1 MNTPVKSLSNL
12 LKSSLK
18 RVERE
23 ISKNIKDEEKL
34 ITLTAGHLIKA
45 KGKKIRPLL
54 TLLVSKML
62 NYKGNADVTLAVCIE
77 FIHNA
82 TLLHDDVIDT
92 GKIRRGKLS
101 ANQIWGNKVSV
112 LVGDYLLSRAFK
124 LMVKNKSLKLLEIL
138 SQTSLILARG
148 QIQDVGNNQNVNLT
162 EKKYLSIIDAKTA
175 ELFRISCFL
184 PTIITDQDKRTQKIF
199 NDFGFNFGMAF
210 QLSDDVLDYFG
221 DSSKMGK
228 SVGKDFFEGKVTY
241 PVIHCFKKSDK
252 KSKKIIAKLF
262 FKRKRS
268 KKDLALILDLMKK
281 TNTYKSS
288 IEFVGKYAEK
298 AKTKINKFEGN
309 KYKVYLDELV
319 DHLIIRDK

>member
-184 PTIITDQDKRTQKIF
+184 PTIITDQNKKTQKIF

-221 DSSKMGK
+221 DSSQMGK

-268 KKDLALILDLMKK
+268 KKDLAVILNLMKK

-288 IEFVGKYAEK
+288 IEFVRKYAEK
-298 AKTKINKFEGN
+298 AKTNINKFEGN

>member
-184 PTIITDQDKRTQKIF
+184 PTIITDQNKRTQKIF

-221 DSSKMGK
+221 DSSQMGK

-262 FKRKRS
+262 FKKKRS

-288 IEFVGKYAEK
+288 IEFVRKYAEK
-298 AKTKINKFEGN
+298 AKTNINKFEGN

>member
-148 QIQDVGNNQNVNLT
+148 QIQDVGNNQNINLT

-184 PTIITDQDKRTQKIF
+184 PTIITNQDKKTQKIF

-221 DSSKMGK
+221 ESSRMGK

-252 KSKKIIAKLF
+252 KSRKIVAKLF

-268 KKDLALILDLMKK
+268 KKDLVVLLNLMKK

-288 IEFVGKYAEK
+288 IEFVRKYAEK
-298 AKTKINKFEGN
+298 AKTNINKFEGN

>member
-184 PTIITDQDKRTQKIF
+184 PTIITDQNKKNQKIF

-221 DSSKMGK
+221 NSSKMGK

-268 KKDLALILDLMKK
+268 KKDLAVLLNLMKK

-288 IEFVGKYAEK
+288 IEFVRKYAEK
-298 AKTKINKFEGN
+298 AKTNINKFEGN
-309 KYKVYLDELV
+309 KDKVYLDELV

>member
-1 MNTPVKSLSNL
+1 VNTPVKSLSNL

-62 NYKGNADVTLAVCIE
+62 NYKGSSDVTLAVCIE

-184 PTIITDQDKRTQKIF
+184 PTIITDQDKKTQKIF

-268 KKDLALILDLMKK
+268 KKDLTVLLNLMKK

-288 IEFVGKYAEK
+288 IEFVRKYAEK
-298 AKTKINKFEGN
+298 AKTNINKFEGN

>member
-54 TLLVSKML
+54 TLIVSKML

-184 PTIITDQDKRTQKIF
+184 PTIITDQNKKTQKIF

-288 IEFVGKYAEK
+288 IEFVRKYAEK

-309 KYKVYLDELV
+309 KYKVYLDDLV

>member
-1 MNTPVKSLSNL
+1 VNTPVKSLSNL

-268 KKDLALILDLMKK
+268 KKDLAVLLNLMKK

-288 IEFVGKYAEK
+288 IEFVKKYAEK
-298 AKTKINKFEGN
+298 AKTNINKFEGN

>member
-54 TLLVSKML
+54 TLLVSKIL

-184 PTIITDQDKRTQKIF
+184 PTIITDQNKKTQKIF

-221 DSSKMGK
+221 DSSQMGK

-262 FKRKRS
+262 FKKKRS
-268 KKDLALILDLMKK
+268 KKDLTVLLNLMKK

-288 IEFVGKYAEK
+288 IEFVRKYAEK
-298 AKTKINKFEGN
+298 AKTNINKFEGN

>member
-184 PTIITDQDKRTQKIF
+184 PTIITDQNKKTQKIF

-268 KKDLALILDLMKK
+268 KKDLAVLLNIMKK

-288 IEFVGKYAEK
+288 IEFVRKYAEK
-298 AKTKINKFEGN
+298 AKTNINKFEGN

>member
-184 PTIITDQDKRTQKIF
+184 PTIITNQDKKTQKIF

-221 DSSKMGK
+221 DSSQMGK

-268 KKDLALILDLMKK
+268 KKDLVVLLNLMKR

-288 IEFVGKYAEK
+288 IEFVRKYAEK
-298 AKTKINKFEGN
+298 AKTNINKFEGN

>member
-268 KKDLALILDLMKK
+268 KKDLALILSLMKK

-288 IEFVGKYAEK
+288 IEFVRKYAEK
-298 AKTKINKFEGN
+298 AKTNINKFEGN

>member
-1 MNTPVKSLSNL
+1 MNTPVKSLSKL
-12 LKSSLK
+12 LKRSLK

-138 SQTSLILARG
+138 SQTSLILARR

-184 PTIITDQDKRTQKIF
+184 PTIITDQNRKTQKIF

-210 QLSDDVLDYFG
+210 QLSDDALDYFG

-262 FKRKRS
+262 FKGKRS
-268 KKDLALILDLMKK
+268 KKDLAVLLHLMKK

-288 IEFVGKYAEK
+288 IEFVRKYAEK
-298 AKTKINKFEGN
+298 AKTNINKFEGN

>member
-54 TLLVSKML
+54 TLLISKML

-148 QIQDVGNNQNVNLT
+148 QIHDVGHNQNVNLT
-162 EKKYLSIIDAKTA
+162 EKKYLPIIDAKTA

-184 PTIITDQDKRTQKIF
+184 PTIITDQNKKTQKIF

-268 KKDLALILDLMKK
+268 KKDLAVLLNLMKK

-288 IEFVGKYAEK
+288 IEFVRKYAEK
-298 AKTKINKFEGN
+298 AKTNINKFEGN

>member
-18 RVERE
+18 RVEIE

-45 KGKKIRPLL
+45 KGKKIRPVL

-124 LMVKNKSLKLLEIL
+124 LMVKNKSLKLLKIL

-184 PTIITDQDKRTQKIF
+184 PTIITDQNKKTQKIF

-221 DSSKMGK
+221 ESSKMGK
-228 SVGKDFFEGKVTY
+228 STGKDFFEGKVTY

-262 FKRKRS
+262 FKKKRT

-309 KYKVYLDELV
+309 KYKVYLDDLV

>member
-45 KGKKIRPLL
+45 EGKKIRPLL

-184 PTIITDQDKRTQKIF
+184 PTIITDQNKETQKIF

-221 DSSKMGK
+221 DSSQMGK

-268 KKDLALILDLMKK
+268 KKDLVLILDLMKK

-298 AKTKINKFEGN
+298 AKTNINKFEGN
-309 KYKVYLDELV
+309 KYKVYLDDLV

>member
-184 PTIITDQDKRTQKIF
+184 PTIITDQNKKTQKIF

-221 DSSKMGK
+221 NSSKMGK

-309 KYKVYLDELV
+309 KYKVYLDDLV

>member
-45 KGKKIRPLL
+45 EGKKIRPLL

-184 PTIITDQDKRTQKIF
+184 PTIITDQNKKTQKIF

-262 FKRKRS
+262 FKKKRS
-268 KKDLALILDLMKK
+268 KKDLTVLLNLMKK

-288 IEFVGKYAEK
+288 IEFVRKYAEK
-298 AKTKINKFEGN
+298 AKTNINKFEGN
-309 KYKVYLDELV
+309 KYKVYLDDLV

>member
-62 NYKGNADVTLAVCIE
+62 NYKGNADLTLAVCIE

-184 PTIITDQDKRTQKIF
+184 PTIISDQNKNTQKIF

-268 KKDLALILDLMKK
+268 KKDLAILLNLMKK

-288 IEFVGKYAEK
+288 IEFVRKYAEK
-298 AKTKINKFEGN
+298 AKTNINKFEGN

>member
-184 PTIITDQDKRTQKIF
+184 PTIITDQDKKTQKIF

-268 KKDLALILDLMKK
+268 KKDLAVLLNLMKK

-288 IEFVGKYAEK
+288 IEFVRKYAEK
-298 AKTKINKFEGN
+298 AKTNINKFEGN

>member
-184 PTIITDQDKRTQKIF
+184 PTIITDQNKKTQKIF

-268 KKDLALILDLMKK
+268 KKDLAVLLNLMKK
-281 TNTYKSS
+281 TNTNKSS
-288 IEFVGKYAEK
+288 IEFVRKYAEK
-298 AKTKINKFEGN
+298 AKTNINKFEGN

>member
-268 KKDLALILDLMKK
+268 KKDLAVLLNLMKK
-281 TNTYKSS
+281 TDTFKSP
-288 IEFVGKYAEK
+288 IEFVRKYAEK
-298 AKTKINKFEGN
+298 AKTNINKFEGN

>member
-54 TLLVSKML
+54 TLLISKML
-62 NYKGNADVTLAVCIE
+62 NYKGKADVTLAVCIE

-309 KYKVYLDELV
+309 KYKVYLDDLV

>member
-54 TLLVSKML
+54 TLIVSKML

-148 QIQDVGNNQNVNLT
+148 QIQDVGNNQNVNLK

-210 QLSDDVLDYFG
+210 QLSDDVLDYFC
-221 DSSKMGK
+221 DSSILCK
-228 SVGKDFFEGKVTY
+228 SFWKDFFEGKVTY

>member
-124 LMVKNKSLKLLEIL
+124 LMVKNKSLKLLKIL

-162 EKKYLSIIDAKTA
+162 EKRYLSIIDAKTA

-184 PTIITDQDKRTQKIF
+184 PTIITNQNKKTQKIF

-221 DSSKMGK
+221 DSSQMGK

-241 PVIHCFKKSDK
+241 PVIHCFKKSDR

-268 KKDLALILDLMKK
+268 KKDLAVILDLMKK

-288 IEFVGKYAEK
+288 IEFVRKYAEK
-298 AKTKINKFEGN
+298 AKTNINKFEGN
-309 KYKVYLDELV
+309 KYKVYLGELV

>member
-1 MNTPVKSLSNL
+1 VNTPVKSLSNL

-18 RVERE
+18 RVEIE

-184 PTIITDQDKRTQKIF
+184 PTIITDQNKKTQKIF

-268 KKDLALILDLMKK
+268 KKDLAVLLNLMKK

-288 IEFVGKYAEK
+288 IEFVRKYAEK
-298 AKTKINKFEGN
+298 AKTNINKFEGN

>member
-1 MNTPVKSLSNL
+1 VNTPVKSLSNL

-92 GKIRRGKLS
+92 GKTRRGKLS

-184 PTIITDQDKRTQKIF
+184 PTIITDQNKKTQKIF

-268 KKDLALILDLMKK
+268 KKDLAVLLNLMKK

-288 IEFVGKYAEK
+288 IEFVRKYAEK
-298 AKTKINKFEGN
+298 AKTNINKFEGN

>member
-184 PTIITDQDKRTQKIF
+184 PTIITDQNKKTQKIF

-221 DSSKMGK
+221 VSSKMGK

-268 KKDLALILDLMKK
+268 KKDLAVLLNLMNK

-288 IEFVGKYAEK
+288 IEFVRKYAEK
-298 AKTKINKFEGN
+298 AKTNINKFEGN

>member
-54 TLLVSKML
+54 TLIVSKML
-62 NYKGNADVTLAVCIE
+62 NYKGSADVTLAVCIE

-124 LMVKNKSLKLLEIL
+124 LMVRNKSLKLLEIL

-298 AKTKINKFEGN
+298 AKTNINKFEGN

>member
-23 ISKNIKDEEKL
+23 INKNIKDEEKL

-54 TLLVSKML
+54 TLLISKML

-184 PTIITDQDKRTQKIF
+184 PTIITDENKKTQKIF

-268 KKDLALILDLMKK
+268 KKDLAILLNLMKK

-288 IEFVGKYAEK
+288 IEFVRKYAEK
-298 AKTKINKFEGN
+298 AKTNINKFEGN

>member
-184 PTIITDQDKRTQKIF
+184 PTIITNQDKKTQKIF

-228 SVGKDFFEGKVTY
+228 NVGKDFFEGKVTY

-268 KKDLALILDLMKK
+268 KKDLAVLLNLMKK

-288 IEFVGKYAEK
+288 IEFVRKYAEK
-298 AKTKINKFEGN
+298 AKTNINKFEGN

>member
-54 TLLVSKML
+54 TLIVSKML

-268 KKDLALILDLMKK
+268 KKDLILILDLMKK

-288 IEFVGKYAEK
+288 IEFVRKYAEK
-298 AKTKINKFEGN
+298 AKTNINKFEGN
-309 KYKVYLDELV
+309 KYKVYLDDLV

>member
-162 EKKYLSIIDAKTA
+162 EKQYLSIIDAKTA

-184 PTIITDQDKRTQKIF
+184 PTIITDQNKKTQKIF

-221 DSSKMGK
+221 ESSKMGK

-241 PVIHCFKKSDK
+241 PVIHCFKKSNK

-268 KKDLALILDLMKK
+268 KKDLTVLLNLMKK

-288 IEFVGKYAEK
+288 IEFVRKYAEK
-298 AKTKINKFEGN
+298 AKTNINKFEGN

>member
-23 ISKNIKDEEKL
+23 ISKNIKDEAKL

-45 KGKKIRPLL
+45 KGKKIRPIL
-54 TLLVSKML
+54 TLLISKML

-268 KKDLALILDLMKK
+268 KKDLAVLLNLMKK

-288 IEFVGKYAEK
+288 IEFVRKYAEK
-298 AKTKINKFEGN
+298 AKTNINKFEGN

>member
-54 TLLVSKML
+54 TLIVSKML

-148 QIQDVGNNQNVNLT
+148 QIQDVGNNQNVHLT

-175 ELFRISCFL
+175 ELFRISCYL

-221 DSSKMGK
+221 DSNKMGK

-309 KYKVYLDELV
+309 KYKVYLDDLV

>member
-221 DSSKMGK
+221 DSSQMGK

-268 KKDLALILDLMKK
+268 KKDLAVILNLMKK

-288 IEFVGKYAEK
+288 IEFVRKYAEK
-298 AKTKINKFEGN
+298 AKTNINKFEGN
-309 KYKVYLDELV
+309 KYKVYLDDLV

>member
-184 PTIITDQDKRTQKIF
+184 PTIITNQNKNTQKIF

-268 KKDLALILDLMKK
+268 KKDLAVLLNLMKK

-288 IEFVGKYAEK
+288 IEFVRKYAEK
-298 AKTKINKFEGN
+298 AKTNINKFEGN

>member
-184 PTIITDQDKRTQKIF
+184 PTIITDQNKKTQKIF

-210 QLSDDVLDYFG
+210 QLSDDALDYFG

-268 KKDLALILDLMKK
+268 KKDLAVLLNLMKK

-288 IEFVGKYAEK
+288 IEFVRKYAEK
-298 AKTKINKFEGN
+298 AKTNINKFEGN

>member
-184 PTIITDQDKRTQKIF
+184 PTIITNQNKKTQKIF

-228 SVGKDFFEGKVTY
+228 SVGKDIFEGKVTY

-268 KKDLALILDLMKK
+268 KKDLTVLLNLMKK

-288 IEFVGKYAEK
+288 IEFVRKYAEK
-298 AKTKINKFEGN
+298 AKTNINKFEGN
-309 KYKVYLDELV
+309 KYKVYLDDLV

>member
-54 TLLVSKML
+54 TLIVSKML

-184 PTIITDQDKRTQKIF
+184 PTIITDQNKKTQKIF

-221 DSSKMGK
+221 DSSQMGK

-309 KYKVYLDELV
+309 KYKVYLDDLV